1 LALAVDPA
9 NSKTL
14 YAAIVNEEATALHI
28 SFDRGRSWQRSAD
41 LPDGGVK
48 IYVNPHS
55 PPQDRT
61 LYVVG
66 SRSVTRREGGR
77 WTQGKT
83 PVGVQRLVEVSLGFP
98 AQGGSPMAYA
108 ISRGSIYVSDDGGMT
123 WAWCNDG
130 LAHFDVW
137 SARGGKLQGRD
148 VVLVGSLPAH
158 VYISE
163 NKGKSWRE
171 LTAFRNTPSVDK
183 WFFPPPPRIGHV
195 KDIVLDGDR
204 LLVGVEIGTLSV
216 SMDFGE
222 TFTELPV
229 DPDPQERDIH
239 RVLVHPERPDRLIV
253 ANGIVGLVTSND
265 RGKTWRRNKMPD
277 KANYPDAIVLS
288 PDNPDLV
295 FMTAGTGWPSNWYV
309 AGRGRGKILRS
320 RDGGATW
327 TRLLGGL
334 PDGQR
339 AVFSA
344 LTIEMSSAGAA
355 LYAADTDGQV
365 FESLNE
371 GETWTVIA
379 DVPPVSKGE
388 FYRALIR

>member
-1 LALAVDPA
+1 MILISNGGSNIQRAAKRSDTIAVGTVDGVAVLARSGDGWAIKHRALAGCFVSA
-9 NSKTL
+9 
-14 YAAIVNEEATALHI
+14 VTALDDGTLFATTHGVGVAK
-28 SFDRGRSWQRSAD
+28 SE
-41 LPDGGVK
+41 DGGV
-48 IYVNPHS
+48 
-55 PPQDRT
+55 
-61 LYVVG
+61 
-66 SRSVTRREGGR
+66 
-77 WTQGKT
+77 
-83 PVGVQRLVEVSLGFP
+83 
-98 AQGGSPMAYA
+98 
-108 ISRGSIYVSDDGGMT
+108 T
-123 WAWCNDG
+123 WAWCNEG
-130 LAHFDVW
+130 LAHFDLW
-137 SARGGKLQGRD
+137 SARAGKLQGRD

-163 NKGKSWRE
+163 NKGKTWRE
-171 LTAFRNTPSVDK
+171 LAGLRKTSTVDK

-222 TFTELPV
+222 TFVELEV
-229 DPDPQERDIH
+229 DPEVRERDIH
-239 RVLVHPERPDRLIV
+239 RVLVHPARPDRMIV
-253 ANGIVGLVTSND
+253 ANGIVGLVTSHD
-265 RGKTWRRNKMPD
+265 RGKTWQRNKMPD
-277 KANYPDAIVLS
+277 KANYPDPIVLH

-320 RDGGATW
+320 RDGGITW

-339 AVFSA
+339 AVFSG
-344 LTIEMSSAGAA
+344 LTIEASPEGTA

-388 FYRALIR
+388 FYRALAKDRPKMANIDDIAINPAQTKRVQEAAAGLR

>member
-1 LALAVDPA
+1 MIQLSNGGSNILRAKAPSDTVAVGTVDGVAILARSGDGWKVSHRALAGCFVSA
-9 NSKTL
+9 
-14 YAAIVNEEATALHI
+14 VTALDDGTLFAATH
-28 SFDRGRSWQRSAD
+28 GVGVARSE
-41 LPDGGVK
+41 DGG
-48 IYVNPHS
+48 
-55 PPQDRT
+55 T
-61 LYVVG
+61 
-66 SRSVTRREGGR
+66 
-77 WTQGKT
+77 
-83 PVGVQRLVEVSLGFP
+83 
-98 AQGGSPMAYA
+98 
-108 ISRGSIYVSDDGGMT
+108 T
-123 WAWCNDG
+123 WIWCNEG
-130 LAHFDVW
+130 LAHFDLW
-137 SARGGKLQGRD
+137 SARAGKLQGRD

-163 NKGKSWRE
+163 NKGQSWRE
-171 LTAFRNTPSVDK
+171 LTGFRKTPNVEK

-195 KDIVLDGDR
+195 KDIVIDGDR
-204 LLVGVEIGTLSV
+204 LLVGVEIGSLSV
-216 SMDFGE
+216 STDFGA
-222 TFTELPV
+222 TFTELDV
-229 DPDPQERDIH
+229 DPDVRERDIH
-239 RVLVHPERPDRLIV
+239 RVLVHPDRPDRLIV
-253 ANGIVGLVTSND
+253 ANGIVGLVTSED
-265 RGKTWRRNKMPD
+265 RGKTFQRNKMPD
-277 KANYPDAIVLS
+277 KANYPDAIVLH

-320 RDGGATW
+320 RDGGKSW

-344 LTIEMSSAGAA
+344 LTIEASSAGTA

-388 FYRALIR
+388 FYRALVRDRQKMANIDDIAINPAQTRRVQEAAAGLR

>member
-1 LALAVDPA
+1 MILISNGGSNIHRAKTPSDTIVVGTVDGFAVLAKSADGWAIKHRALNGCFVSAV
-9 NSKTL
+9 
-14 YAAIVNEEATALHI
+14 TALDDGTLFAATHGI
-28 SFDRGRSWQRSAD
+28 GVARS
-41 LPDGGVK
+41 
-48 IYVNPHS
+48 
-55 PPQDRT
+55 
-61 LYVVG
+61 
-66 SRSVTRREGGR
+66 E
-77 WTQGKT
+77 
-83 PVGVQRLVEVSLGFP
+83 
-98 AQGGSPMAYA
+98 
-108 ISRGSIYVSDDGGMT
+108 DGGMT
-123 WAWCNDG
+123 WAWCNEG
-130 LAHFDVW
+130 VAHFDLW

-171 LTAFRNTPSVDK
+171 LKAFRKAASVDQ

-195 KDIVLDGDR
+195 KDIVLDSDR
-204 LLVGVEIGTLSV
+204 LFVGVEIGALSV
-216 SMDFGE
+216 STDFGE
-222 TFTELPV
+222 SFTELEV
-229 DPDPQERDIH
+229 DPDPRERDIH
-239 RVLVHPERPDRLIV
+239 RILVHPQRPDRIIV
-253 ANGIVGLVTSND
+253 ANGIVGLMTSDD

-277 KANYPDAIVLS
+277 KANYPDAIVLH

-320 RDGGATW
+320 TDGGASW

-344 LTIEMSSAGAA
+344 LTIETSSAGTG

-388 FYRALIR
+388 FYRALVRERPKMANIDDIALNQAQTQRVQEAAVGAR

>member
-1 LALAVDPA
+1 MILLSNGGTNIHRAKRPSDTIVIGTVDGVVVLKQAGDGWTIAHRALTGCFVSAV
-9 NSKTL
+9 
-14 YAAIVNEEATALHI
+14 TALDDGTLFAATH
-28 SFDRGRSWQRSAD
+28 GVGVARSE
-41 LPDGGVK
+41 DGGA
-48 IYVNPHS
+48 
-55 PPQDRT
+55 T
-61 LYVVG
+61 
-66 SRSVTRREGGR
+66 
-77 WTQGKT
+77 WT
-83 PVGVQRLVEVSLGFP
+83 
-98 AQGGSPMAYA
+98 
-108 ISRGSIYVSDDGGMT
+108 
-123 WAWCNDG
+123 WCNAG
-130 LAHFDVW
+130 LAHFDLW
-137 SARGGKLQGRD
+137 SARGGKLMGRD

-158 VYISE
+158 LYISE
-163 NKGKSWRE
+163 DKGKSWRD
-171 LTAFRNTPSVDK
+171 LTGFRKTPNVDK

-216 SMDFGE
+216 STDFGE
-222 TFTELPV
+222 TFTELEV
-229 DPDPQERDIH
+229 DPDVQERDIH
-239 RVLVHPERPDRLIV
+239 RVLVHPARPERLIV
-253 ANGIVGLVTSND
+253 ANGIVGLVTSQD

-277 KANYPDAIVLS
+277 KANYPDAIVLH

-339 AVFSA
+339 AVFSG
-344 LTIEMSSAGAA
+344 LTIEASGSRTA

-388 FYRALIR
+388 FYRALVRERPKMANIDDISINAAQTQRVNEAATGAR

>member
-1 LALAVDPA
+1 MILISNGGSNIHRAAKRSDSIVVGTVDGVAVLAKGADGWAIKHRALAGCFVSA
-9 NSKTL
+9 
-14 YAAIVNEEATALHI
+14 VTAL
-28 SFDRGRSWQRSAD
+28 D
-41 LPDGGVK
+41 DG
-48 IYVNPHS
+48 
-55 PPQDRT
+55 T
-61 LYVVG
+61 LFAATHG
-66 SRSVTRREGGR
+66 
-77 WTQGKT
+77 
-83 PVGVQRLVEVSLGFP
+83 VGVAR
-98 AQGGSPMAYA
+98 
-108 ISRGSIYVSDDGGMT
+108 SDDGGMT

-388 FYRALIR
+388 FYRALVRERPKMANIDDIKINTAQAQRVQEAATGAR

>member
-1 LALAVDPA
+1 MILISNGGSNIHRAQKRSDTIVVGTVDGVAVLA
-9 NSKTL
+9 
-14 YAAIVNEEATALHI
+14 
-28 SFDRGRSWQRSAD
+28 RSAD
-41 LPDGGVK
+41 GWAIKHRALTGCFVSAVTALDDG
-48 IYVNPHS
+48 
-55 PPQDRT
+55 T
-61 LYVVG
+61 LFAATHG
-66 SRSVTRREGGR
+66 
-77 WTQGKT
+77 
-83 PVGVQRLVEVSLGFP
+83 VGVARSE
-98 AQGGSPMAYA
+98 
-108 ISRGSIYVSDDGGMT
+108 DGGMT
-123 WAWCNDG
+123 WAWCNNG
-130 LAHFDVW
+130 LAHFDLW

-158 VYISE
+158 VYMSE
-163 NKGKSWRE
+163 DKGKSWRE
-171 LTAFRNTPSVDK
+171 LTAFRDTPSVDK

-229 DPDPQERDIH
+229 DPDPRERDIH
-239 RVLVHPERPDRLIV
+239 RVLVHPDRPDRMIV
-253 ANGIVGLVTSND
+253 ANGIVGLVTSED
-265 RGKTWRRNKMPD
+265 RGKTWRRNQMPD
-277 KANYPDAIVLS
+277 KANYPDAIVLA

-344 LTIEMSSAGAA
+344 LTIETSSAGTA

-365 FESLNE
+365 FESLSE

-388 FYRALIR
+388 FYRALVRERPKMANIDDIAINAAQTQRVQEAAAGLR

>member
-1 LALAVDPA
+1 
-9 NSKTL
+9 
-14 YAAIVNEEATALHI
+14 
-28 SFDRGRSWQRSAD
+28 
-41 LPDGGVK
+41 
-48 IYVNPHS
+48 
-55 PPQDRT
+55 
-61 LYVVG
+61 
-66 SRSVTRREGGR
+66 
-77 WTQGKT
+77 
-83 PVGVQRLVEVSLGFP
+83 
-98 AQGGSPMAYA
+98 
-108 ISRGSIYVSDDGGMT
+108 
-123 WAWCNDG
+123 
-130 LAHFDVW
+130 
-137 SARGGKLQGRD
+137 

-163 NKGKSWRE
+163 DKGRHWRE
-171 LTAFRNTPSVDK
+171 LTAFRSVKSADK

-204 LLVGVEIGTLSV
+204 LLVGVEIGALAV
-216 SMDFGE
+216 SMDFGK
-222 TFTELPV
+222 TFTEFEV
-229 DPDPQERDIH
+229 DPDVRERDIH
-239 RVLVHPERPDRLIV
+239 RVLVHPQRPDRIIV
-253 ANGIVGLVTSND
+253 ANGIVGLMTSDD

-277 KANYPDAIVLS
+277 KANYPDAIVLH
-288 PDNPDLV
+288 PDKPDTV

-320 RDGGATW
+320 TDGGATW

-344 LTIEMSSAGAA
+344 LTIEVSNAGTA

-388 FYRALIR
+388 FYRALVRERPKMANIDDIAINAAQTQRVQEAAQGLR

>member
-1 LALAVDPA
+1 MILLSNGGTNIQRATRASDQALIGTVDGVAVLKREGDGW
-9 NSKTL
+9 
-14 YAAIVNEEATALHI
+14 AIVRRALTGCFVSAVTALDDGTLFAATH
-28 SFDRGRSWQRSAD
+28 GVGVARSE
-41 LPDGGVK
+41 DGGV
-48 IYVNPHS
+48 
-55 PPQDRT
+55 
-61 LYVVG
+61 
-66 SRSVTRREGGR
+66 
-77 WTQGKT
+77 
-83 PVGVQRLVEVSLGFP
+83 
-98 AQGGSPMAYA
+98 
-108 ISRGSIYVSDDGGMT
+108 T
-123 WAWCNDG
+123 WSWCNEG
-130 LAHFDVW
+130 LAHFDLW
-137 SARGGKLQGRD
+137 SARGGKLMGRD

-163 NKGKSWRE
+163 NKGRSWRE
-171 LTAFRNTPSVDK
+171 LTGFRKTPNVDK

-216 SMDFGE
+216 STDFGE
-222 TFTELPV
+222 TFTELEV
-229 DPDPQERDIH
+229 DPDVQERDIH
-239 RVLVHPERPDRLIV
+239 RVLVHPARPERLIV
-253 ANGIVGLVTSND
+253 ANGIVGLVTSED

-277 KANYPDAIVLS
+277 KANYPDAIVLH

-344 LTIEMSSAGAA
+344 LTIEVSGPRTA

-388 FYRALIR
+388 FYRALVRDRPKMANIDDIAINAAQTQRVQEAAAGAR

>member
-1 LALAVDPA
+1 MILISNGGSNIHRAQKRSDTIAVGTVDGVAVLARGADGWAIKHRALAGCFVSA
-9 NSKTL
+9 
-14 YAAIVNEEATALHI
+14 VTAL
-28 SFDRGRSWQRSAD
+28 D
-41 LPDGGVK
+41 DG
-48 IYVNPHS
+48 
-55 PPQDRT
+55 T
-61 LYVVG
+61 LFAATHG
-66 SRSVTRREGGR
+66 
-77 WTQGKT
+77 
-83 PVGVQRLVEVSLGFP
+83 VGVARSE
-98 AQGGSPMAYA
+98 
-108 ISRGSIYVSDDGGMT
+108 DGGMT
-123 WAWCNDG
+123 WTWCNEG
-130 LAHFDVW
+130 LAHFDLW

-163 NKGKSWRE
+163 NKGKTWRE
-171 LTAFRNTPSVDK
+171 LTAFRKTPSVDK

-222 TFTELPV
+222 TFTELAV

-253 ANGIVGLVTSND
+253 ANGIVGLVTSDD

-344 LTIEMSSAGAA
+344 LTIESIAA
-355 LYAADTDGQV
+355 PAPRSTPP
-365 FESLNE
+365 
-371 GETWTVIA
+371 TPTVRC
-379 DVPPVSKGE
+379 SK
-388 FYRALIR
+388 A

>member
-1 LALAVDPA
+1 MILISNGGSNIHRAQKRSDTIVVGTVDGVVVLKKDSEGWAIKHRALTGCFVSAV
-9 NSKTL
+9 
-14 YAAIVNEEATALHI
+14 TAL
-28 SFDRGRSWQRSAD
+28 D
-41 LPDGGVK
+41 DG
-48 IYVNPHS
+48 
-55 PPQDRT
+55 T
-61 LYVVG
+61 LFAATHG
-66 SRSVTRREGGR
+66 
-77 WTQGKT
+77 
-83 PVGVQRLVEVSLGFP
+83 VGVAKSE
-98 AQGGSPMAYA
+98 
-108 ISRGSIYVSDDGGMT
+108 DGGMT
-123 WAWCNDG
+123 WAWCNEG
-130 LAHFDVW
+130 LAHFDLW

-163 NKGKSWRE
+163 NKGKTWRE
-171 LTAFRNTPSVDK
+171 LAGLRKTSTVDK

-222 TFTELPV
+222 TFVELEV
-229 DPDPQERDIH
+229 DPEVRERDIH
-239 RVLVHPERPDRLIV
+239 RVLVHPARPDRMIV
-253 ANGIVGLVTSND
+253 ANGIVGLVTSHD
-265 RGKTWRRNKMPD
+265 RGKTWQRNKMPD
-277 KANYPDAIVLS
+277 KANYPDPIVLH

-320 RDGGATW
+320 RDGGITW

-339 AVFSA
+339 AVFSG
-344 LTIEMSSAGAA
+344 LTIEASPEGTA

-388 FYRALIR
+388 FYRALAKDRPKMANIDDIAINPAQTKRVQEAAAGLR